1 MRMDR
6 VTNPR
11 DSTHSCNS
19 RSEQLYGIL
28 TKNNL
33 DILNIA
39 SYAADI
45 SAAGV
50 EELCGFSLLRR
61 LFANLPMLEGVN
73 VATLR
78 TLPCPFLRISIA
90 LMYHLDNQ
98 MAVQAHRWPAVD

>member
-1 MRMDR
+1 MRIDR
-6 VTNPR
+6 VAKPR

-33 DILNIA
+33 DILIA

-45 SAAGV
+45 SAAGI

-61 LFANLPMLEGVN
+61 LFANLPMLERVN

-78 TLPCPFLRISIA
+78 TLPCPFLRISIGRFA
-90 LMYHLDNQ
+90 NKRRRRLK
-98 MAVQAHRWPAVD
+98 